1 MYTFQQKKSI
11 SKSIADPAKVE
22 LYRQMLAAKRLPASG
37 TISRNRSALA
47 ISLVYILLDHYTMEE
62 IMAAGAGSAIP
73 VVQSSIIG
81 PKAAAEPPKS
91 AKISKFEQ
99 YPNIPWKQL
108 DNPLVRMADTIFTDR
123 INCYSELKRLEAETQ
138 GEITDFNT
146 LAEIV
151 RLAARL
157 EMCFNELRSFNNT
170 GKFLGKHPFI
180 ESKDERSRI
189 IDLLQRDPEA
199 FFQER
204 KNVELNISR
213 YSSQINSNKLDAD
226 KKEKAKSNLEKYQAI
241 LQMFKDVFLELIK
254 GQSHGNADV

>member
-11 SKSIADPAKVE
+11 SKSIADPAKINI
-22 LYRQMLAAKRLPASG
+22 YRQMLAAKRLPASG
-37 TISRNRSALA
+37 TINRNRSALA

-62 IMAAGAGSAIP
+62 IMAVGDTVSAP
-73 VVQSSIIG
+73 VVQVTAVPVGVSPAA
-81 PKAAAEPPKS
+81 PKP

-99 YPNIPWKQL
+99 YPDIPWKQM
-108 DNPLVRMADTIFTDR
+108 DNPLVRMADSIFTDR
-123 INCYSELKRLEAETQ
+123 INCYSELKRLEVQTQ
-138 GEITDFNT
+138 GEMTDIST

-189 IDLLQRDPEA
+189 FDLLRRDPEA
-199 FFQER
+199 YFQER
-204 KNVELNISR
+204 KNVELNIAR
-213 YSSQINSNKLDAD
+213 YSSQTNSKKLDAD
-226 KKEKAKSNLEKYQAI
+226 KREKAGVNLQKFRAL
-241 LQMFKDVFLELIK
+241 LQVYKDVFAEIVK
-254 GQSHGNADV
+254 

>member
-22 LYRQMLAAKRLPASG
+22 VYRQMLAAKRLPASG

-62 IMAAGAGSAIP
+62 IMAAGAGSDIP
-73 VVQSSIIG
+73 VVQSSVSG
-81 PKAAAEPPKS
+81 PKVATEPAKP

-108 DNPLVRMADTIFTDR
+108 DNPLVRMADSIFSDR
-123 INCYSELKRLEAETQ
+123 INCYSQLKRLEAETQ
-138 GEITDFNT
+138 GEFTDFST

-157 EMCFNELRSFNNT
+157 EMCFN
-170 GKFLGKHPFI
+170 GKCLGKHPFI

-189 IDLLQRDPEA
+189 IDLLRKDPEA

-204 KNVELNISR
+204 KNVELNITR
-213 YSSQINSNKLDAD
+213 YSSQINSSKLDAD

-241 LQMFKDVFLELIK
+241 LQMFKDVFTELIK
-254 GQSHGNADV
+254 GQRYGNTDV

>member
-22 LYRQMLAAKRLPASG
+22 IYRQMLAAKRLPASG
-37 TISRNRSALA
+37 TINRNRSALA

-62 IMAAGAGSAIP
+62 IMAVGDTASAP
-73 VVQSSIIG
+73 VVQVTAVPVGVSPSA
-81 PKAAAEPPKS
+81 PKP

-99 YPNIPWKQL
+99 YPDIPWKQM
-108 DNPLVRMADTIFTDR
+108 DNPLVRMADSIFTDR
-123 INCYSELKRLEAETQ
+123 INCYSELKRLEVQTQ
-138 GEITDFNT
+138 GEMTDIST

-189 IDLLQRDPEA
+189 FDLLRRDPEA
-199 FFQER
+199 YFQER
-204 KNVELNISR
+204 KNVELNIAR
-213 YSSQINSNKLDAD
+213 YSSQTNSKKLDAD
-226 KKEKAKSNLEKYQAI
+226 KREKAGVNLQKFRAL
-241 LQMFKDVFLELIK
+241 LQVYKDVFAEIVK
-254 GQSHGNADV
+254 

>member
-22 LYRQMLAAKRLPASG
+22 IYRQMLAAKRLPASG

-47 ISLVYILLDHYTMEE
+47 VSLVYILLDHYTMDE
-62 IMAAGAGSAIP
+62 IMAAGSTASIP
-73 VVQSSIIG
+73 AAQV
-81 PKAAAEPPKS
+81 AAASAGFSSAAPKP

-108 DNPLVRMADTIFTDR
+108 DNPLVRMADSIFTDR
-123 INCYSELKRLEAETQ
+123 INCYSELKKLEAQTQ
-138 GEITDFNT
+138 GEMADFST

-189 IDLLQRDPEA
+189 FDLLRRDPEA
-199 FFQER
+199 YFQER
-204 KNVELNISR
+204 KNVELNIAR
-213 YSSQINSNKLDAD
+213 YSSQVNSAKLDAD
-226 KKEKAKSNLEKYQAI
+226 KKEKAKSNLEKYQAV
-241 LQMFKDVFLELIK
+241 LQVFKDVFSELIK
-254 GQSHGNADV
+254 R

>member
-22 LYRQMLAAKRLPASG
+22 VYRQMLAAKRLPASG

-47 ISLVYILLDHYTMEE
+47 VSMVYILLDHYTMDE
-62 IMAAGAGSAIP
+62 IMAAGSTASIP
-73 VVQSSIIG
+73 VAQVADASVGFSSAA
-81 PKAAAEPPKS
+81 PKP

-108 DNPLVRMADTIFTDR
+108 DNPLVRMADSIFTDR
-123 INCYSELKRLEAETQ
+123 INCYSELKKLEVQTQ
-138 GEITDFNT
+138 GEMSDFST

-189 IDLLQRDPEA
+189 FDLLRCDPEA
-199 FFQER
+199 YFQER
-204 KNVELNISR
+204 KNVELNIAR
-213 YSSQINSNKLDAD
+213 YSSQVNSAKLDAD
-226 KKEKAKSNLEKYQAI
+226 KKEKAKSNLEKYQAV
-241 LQMFKDVFLELIK
+241 LQVFKDVFSELIK
-254 GQSHGNADV
+254 R